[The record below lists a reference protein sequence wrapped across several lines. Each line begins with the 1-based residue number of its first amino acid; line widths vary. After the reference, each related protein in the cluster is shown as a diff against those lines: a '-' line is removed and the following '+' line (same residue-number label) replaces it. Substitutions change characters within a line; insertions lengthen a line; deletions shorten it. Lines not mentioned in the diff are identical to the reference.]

1 MKLFSKSKQPSTDIS
16 EEQSVDVA
24 EKSMPKRKKATKN
37 KYKAETIFCVVIFA
51 YPILQWLLIY
61 LYCNLESILQAFQ
74 YFDRTDGKYHFF
86 ELENLFFNF
95 KQIISQFKQS
105 TDSVNLGLFIKNGAI
120 FYIISL
126 LISLPVNQF
135 CAFVIVKK
143 MPAYKTMKFLLFMPN
158 VLSSM
163 VMVLLIKQVTERG
176 LIHWLPFLPV
186 DIFDSPEKS
195 VAIAV
200 VLFMEIFLS
209 FGGSIVLNTATMGR
223 VPEELVEAGRIDGLR
238 YAGEYWHIYLPMIY
252 PVLEMTMLGVFVG
265 FLNYMGPIFTL
276 YGWEAPK
283 GITTLGYYL
292 YSEQVKVTSTSV
304 ASLQI
309 TKVYQY
315 GYAAT
320 WNLLVGLISVPI
332 VFATRKLLD
341 RLDPNRET

>member
-1 MKLFSKSKQPSTDIS
+1 MKSFSKKEQPSTNIS
-16 EEQSVDVA
+16 AEQSIDA
-24 EKSMPKRKKATKN
+24 ADMNMPKPKKAKQQ
-37 KYKAETIFCVVIFA
+37 KYKAETIFCVVVFA

-61 LYCNLESILQAFQ
+61 LYCNLESVLQAFQ

-95 KQIISQFKQS
+95 KQIINQFKQS
-105 TDSVNLGLFIKNGAI
+105 TDSVNLGSFIANGAI

-126 LISLPVNQF
+126 LITLPVNQL

-158 VLSSM
+158 ILSSM
-163 VMVLLIKQVTERG
+163 VMVLLLRQVVERG
-176 LIHWLPFLPV
+176 LVNWLPFIPTNV
-186 DIFDSPEKS
+186 FDSPEKG
-195 VAIAV
+195 VTVAV
-200 VLFMEIFLS
+200 VLFTEIFLG

-223 VPEELVEAGRIDGLR
+223 VPDELVEAGRIDGLR
-238 YAGEYWHIYLPMIY
+238 YVGEYWHIYLPIIY

-265 FLNYMGPIFTL
+265 FLNYMGPLFTL

-283 GITTLGYYL
+283 SITTLGYYL
-292 YSEQVKVTSTSV
+292 YNEQVKVTSNTV
-304 ASLQI
+304 ASLEI

-332 VFATRKLLD
+332 VFATRKFLD